1 MLVADGHAVVDM
13 ILIETGGVTVSVEE
27 EEPDDT
33 VGGADGDVIHIKINS
48 PNRAGEHL

>member
-1 MLVADGHAVVDM
+1 MLVADGHAAVDL
-13 ILIETGGVTVSVEE
+13 ILENRGATVSVIE

-33 VGGADGDVIHIKINS
+33 VGGADGDVIHVEINS